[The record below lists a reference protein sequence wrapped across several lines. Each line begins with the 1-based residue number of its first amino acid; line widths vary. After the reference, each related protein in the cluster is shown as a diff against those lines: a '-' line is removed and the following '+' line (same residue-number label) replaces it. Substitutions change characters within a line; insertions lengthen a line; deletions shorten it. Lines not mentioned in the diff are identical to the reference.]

1 MTKRSDSF
9 GLGRGLDSQ
18 PRGRGLDALLGDGS
32 TEPEQSGVL
41 KLPIAKVQPNAAQ
54 PRKLF
59 DSESLSDLADSIR
72 EHGILQPINVRQM
85 ASGYYQIIS
94 GERRWRAAREAGLE
108 EVPVLVLEA
117 DDREAMELGLIEN
130 LQREDLNAMEEAQGY
145 DTLMKEYGM
154 TQEQVAAR
162 VGKSRSAVANAV
174 RLLGLPDNLQAMVE
188 DGRLSAGHARAVLSV
203 SDPTAQNRL
212 AEEIDKRGL
221 SVREA
226 EHLAAKLRAQ
236 QEQEP
241 PPETP
246 KDELEVDYAALAAK
260 DLADV
265 LGRRVKITQGKRK
278 GKLELEFYGVDDL
291 NDLLDAMKLLPKK
304 GG

>member
-1 MTKRSDSF
+1 MTKRSESF
-9 GLGRGLDSQ
+9 GLGRGLDGQ

-41 KLPIAKVQPNAAQ
+41 KLPITKVQPSAAQ
-54 PRKLF
+54 PRKMF

-145 DTLMKEYGM
+145 ETLMKEYGM

-162 VGKSRSAVANAV
+162 VGKSRSTVANAV
-174 RLLGLPDNLQAMVE
+174 RLLGLADNLQAMVE

-212 AEEIDKRGL
+212 ADEIDKRGL

-226 EHLAAKLRAQ
+226 EQLAGKLRAQ
-236 QEQEP
+236 QEKTP
-241 PPETP
+241 PPEPP
-246 KDELEVDYAALAAK
+246 KDELAVDYAALAAK
-260 DLADV
+260 DLADL

-291 NDLLDAMKLLPKK
+291 NDLLDAMKQLPRK